1 MNKLLIMPSNKKQ
14 FNFNCTGL
22 IIGITGLSIN
32 VPYVFELTD
41 LKDIDKEIFILLNK
55 NMFNY
60 DLDNL
65 KETLL
70 KLNNYHIKGVIFYD
84 MSVVNL
90 YKKLDLNY
98 DLIWYQEH
106 MTTNY
111 STVNFMVDQGIKYAY
126 ISNDITLR
134 EMKEIKQNTKSK
146 LIINVFGYLPIFNSK
161 RTLVNNYLKTFE
173 LKNQL
178 LDSYL
183 KQEGSYYPI
192 TEENETVLYS
202 SFILNGL
209 KEMLELD
216 YDYFV
221 LNSFKIEDDKFEK
234 VIDIFNE
241 VDYNNLSDCE
251 DKLNRLFNNLGKGFF
266 YEDTVYKVK

>member
-1 MNKLLIMPSNKKQ
+1 MTKLLIMPNNKKQ
-14 FNFNCTGL
+14 FNLNCTGL
-22 IIGITGLSIN
+22 IIGLRELSIN
-32 VPYVFELTD
+32 VPCFFELTD
-41 LKDIDKEIFILLNK
+41 LKEINKEIFILLNK
-55 NMFNY
+55 NMFNA
-60 DLDNL
+60 DLNYL

-70 KLNNYHIKGVIFYD
+70 ELNNYHIKGVIFYD

-90 YKKLDLNY
+90 YRKLDLNY

-146 LIINVFGYLPIFNSK
+146 LITNVFGYLPIFNS
-161 RTLVNNYLKTFE
+161 RRPLVTNYLKTFK
-173 LKNQL
+173 LKKQL
-178 LDSYL
+178 SNAYL
-183 KQEGSYYPI
+183 KQEGCHYPI
-192 TEENETVLYS
+192 TEEHETVLYS

-209 KEMLELD
+209 KEMLDLD